1 VTVHKA
7 IASRATELLQALGG
21 TPDQVAA
28 TLAAGGHHGLVNM
41 SHQCPVAGYLKRSDL
56 AVTDVAVGCSEV
68 SLTFGEDGEDVEYV
82 DTPVPVIAF
91 VARFD
96 NGEYEHLD
104 ERKRAAQTAA
114 MAALADKVVARFA
127 QELAEA
133 DELQLEHLAQRAEA
147 RYTSDLGKRMRDLV
161 DFERSRR
168 VFTVAV
174 GGAR

>member
-1 VTVHKA
+1 MTVHQTL
-7 IASRATELLQALGG
+7 ASRADELLQALGD
-21 TPDQVAA
+21 TPDRVAA
-28 TLAAGGHHGLVNM
+28 ALAAGGHHGIVGL
-41 SHQCPVAGYLKRSDL
+41 SHQCPVADYLRRSDL
-56 AVTDVAVGCSEV
+56 AVTDVAVGCAEIA
-68 SLTFGEDGEDVEYV
+68 LFFDEQRENAEYV
-82 DTPVPVIAF
+82 DVPVPVIAF

-104 ERKRAAQTAA
+104 ARKHAAQAAA
-114 MAALADKVVARFA
+114 MTALADKVVARFA

-133 DELQLEHLAQRAEA
+133 DTLQLEHLAQRAEA

-168 VFTVAV
+168 VFTAAV